1 MTAFKVAIRLRSS
14 GECCSNARAG
24 AKFAENRRGSAVSFQ
39 LWLDVRE
46 MPVDPISIGRVS
58 NVAWRALTGFNRLA
72 RCSMM
77 PASGG

>member
-1 MTAFKVAIRLRSS
+1 MTASGIAIRLRSI

-24 AKFAENRRGSAVSFQ
+24 AKFAENPIGSGVSFQ
-39 LWLDVRE
+39 LWLDVCE
-46 MPVDPISIGRVS
+46 QPLDPVSMDRVF
-58 NVAWRALTGFNRLA
+58 NVRWRSLTGFNRLA